1 MISTFREIEKWRD
14 GLLVLQRDSL
24 EGFPLLLTV
33 ANAQIQSYNYVLDR
47 MVMNHPCSVCD
58 GEKWLMQ
65 DVESFNSSRRVHSP
79 CRGCEGTGVC
89 DDA

>member
-1 MISTFREIEKWRD
+1 MISTFRIIEKHRD
-14 GLLVLQRDSL
+14 ETSVQSRNFEQGSYLLAFTR
-24 EGFPLLLTV
+24 GKI
-33 ANAQIQSYNYVLDR
+33 AAYNYVLDR
-47 MVMNHPCSVCD
+47 LVMDYPCSVCD

-79 CRGCEGTGVC
+79 CRSCEGTGVC